1 MTIEISKS
9 TADVLEEAM
18 IRHYRKTWHSGDSL
32 ELLRVFRAVNELL
45 EQTQRV
51 EEVSI
56 DQQVTPIT

>member
-18 IRHYRKTWHSGDSL
+18 IRHYRKTWHSGESQ

-56 DQQVTPIT
+56 D